1 MWGTN
6 ISVFSF
12 TGDGLISSNGNRWF
26 RMRKLLTPA
35 FHFEIL
41 KPYVRV
47 FQESTDTLL
56 VWSKLVTENPI
67 PPSLAFW
74 KLLVRPDE
82 RKENRT
88 FSVADPGGGP
98 GAPLFLDETKA
109 RRAEKNFFLR
119 SAPPPYLRVWKTAP
133 LPLLSECLG
142 LPLVLLSLPLS
153 FLWAFLCVSFFF
165 CFFVVVL
172 AVVFC
177 SSLNCHKTWNNP
189 SCYRIC
195 YGCNLWAVNFLAW

>member
-1 MWGTN
+1 MWETN

-67 PPSLAFW
+67 PPSLAYW

-82 RKENRT
+82 RKEKRT

-98 GAPLFLDETKA
+98 GAPLFLGETKA
-109 RRAEKNFFLR
+109 RRAKKNFFGRPASSL
-119 SAPPPYLRVWKTAP
+119 SSWMTAPPPPSSLYYLKVWVCHW
-133 LPLLSECLG
+133 SYC
-142 LPLVLLSLPLS
+142 VLLY
-153 FLWAFLCVSFFF
+153 SFFQLF
-165 CFFVVVL
+165 CVFAFI
-172 AVVFC
+172 FC
-177 SSLNCHKTWNNP
+177 SHCCVLLIPTFLKLETI
-189 SCYRIC
+189 RIVIGFVMDVIC
-195 YGCNLWAVNFLAW
+195 GQLISSRDS

>member
-1 MWGTN
+1 
-6 ISVFSF
+6 
-12 TGDGLISSNGNRWF
+12 
-26 RMRKLLTPA
+26 MRKLLTPA

-82 RKENRT
+82 RKENRA

-98 GAPLFLDETKA
+98 GAPLFLDETEA
-109 RRAEKNFFLR
+109 RRAEKIFF
-119 SAPPPYLRVWKTAP
+119 
-133 LPLLSECLG
+133 G
-142 LPLVLLSLPLS
+142 D
-153 FLWAFLCVSFFF
+153 
-165 CFFVVVL
+165 
-172 AVVFC
+172 
-177 SSLNCHKTWNNP
+177 
-189 SCYRIC
+189 
-195 YGCNLWAVNFLAW
+195 

>member
-1 MWGTN
+1 MWETN

-67 PPSLAFW
+67 PPSLAYW

-98 GAPLFLDETKA
+98 GAPLFLGETKA
-109 RRAEKNFFLR
+109 RRAKKKFFWRPASSL
-119 SAPPPYLRVWKTAP
+119 SSWMTAPPLF
-133 LPLLSECLG
+133 LPLLSEGLG
-142 LPLVLLSLPLS
+142 LSLVLLRPPLF
-153 FLWAFLCVSFFF
+153 FLSAFLCV
-165 CFFVVVL
+165 CFYFL
-172 AVVFC
+172 FSLLC
-177 SSLNCHKTWNNP
+177 SAHPYFLKTWNNP
-189 SCYRIC
+189 NCYRFC